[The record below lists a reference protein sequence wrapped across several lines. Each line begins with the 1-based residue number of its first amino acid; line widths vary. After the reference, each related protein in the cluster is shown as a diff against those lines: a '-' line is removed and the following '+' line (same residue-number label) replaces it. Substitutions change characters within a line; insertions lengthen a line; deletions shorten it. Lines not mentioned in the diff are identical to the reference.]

1 MEIKSKNIYAALIL
15 LGITLLAL
23 WGINRAYIY
32 LHAIDAIEQVE
43 VDKDGNVKGDSKANI
58 EEELFIQRLSNP
70 RAGDIY
76 LIKEGLDSFSF
87 FQIGNVDSTD
97 LIPIF
102 KGAYDLKD
110 SVLLA
115 SEVEDM
121 SKFFPNHFDTSD
133 IYDLSRRELRTMN
146 KAGEIQQI
154 YRQDG
159 KLNNVRP
166 NKEPNTTFLMAFIFL
181 IQFLAFVTL
190 IYLGIWLANY
200 GKTNF
205 EQKKSINKVITF
217 IGIAFLLALVGEA
230 LTFGREDELNLL
242 FRFIRNLGTVFMFYG
257 AYSMFSK
264 FFKNRFSYLKYQLLL
279 AGGLIISAVFI
290 EIINQFLWM
299 FYKEGRFETNLML
312 LFDLEDNPTIV
323 IDFFGM
329 LYFSIA
335 NLIYSVSA
343 HQKKLTLNQKEFEI
357 TRLNALKSKA
367 ELEALTAK
375 TNPHFLYNSLNTI
388 AALAKIDAEKTEKM
402 ALALSKF
409 LKYSTNRQGTNLVSL
424 MEEIEMVETYLSV
437 EKIRFEDQL
446 EYQISVDKTLEN
458 IKVPRFLLQPLV
470 ENALKHGYQSAS
482 QKIFISVEAVQAKK
496 GMVLKI
502 RDSGLPF
509 PDDFTGGYGLDGVSK
524 KLFLLFPNR
533 HYLEL
538 LNEPE
543 KMVRITLW

>member
-1 MEIKSKNIYAALIL
+1 MEIKSKNIYVALIL

-32 LHAIDAIEQVE
+32 LNAINKVEVVE
-43 VDKDGNVKGDSKANI
+43 VDKDGNVKRDSKDYT
-58 EEELFIQRLSNP
+58 EEELFTQRLSNP

-102 KGAYDLKD
+102 KGAYSIKD
-110 SVLLA
+110 SVLMA
-115 SEVEDM
+115 SKVEEM
-121 SKFFPNHFDTSD
+121 SEFFPNHFDTSD
-133 IYDLSRRELRTMN
+133 IYDLSRKELRAMN

-154 YRQDG
+154 YRQYG

-166 NKEPNTTFLMAFIFL
+166 TKEPNTTLIMAFVFL

-200 GKTNF
+200 GKTKF

-217 IGIAFLLALVGEA
+217 IGIAFLIALVGEG

-257 AYSMFSK
+257 AYSLFTK

-279 AGGLIISAVFI
+279 AGALILSAVFI
-290 EIINQFLWM
+290 EIINQFLLV
-299 FYKEGRFETNLML
+299 FYKDGRWETNIMS
-312 LFDLEDNPTIV
+312 LFDFEDNATIV
-323 IDFFGM
+323 IDFFSM

-335 NLIYSVSA
+335 NLIYSVNA
-343 HQKKLTLNQKEFEI
+343 HQKRLTLNQKEYEI
-357 TRLNALKSKA
+357 TRLNELKTKA

-388 AALAKIDAEKTEKM
+388 AALAKIDADKTEKM
-402 ALALSKF
+402 AMALSKF
-409 LKYSTNRQGTNLVSL
+409 LKYSTNRQGTNLVALS
-424 MEEIEMVETYLSV
+424 EEIEMVETYLSV

-446 EYQISVDKTLEN
+446 EYQIVVDKTIEN
-458 IKVPRFLLQPLV
+458 AKVPRFLLQPLV

-482 QKIFISVEAVQAKK
+482 QKIFIKLEAIAAKK

-509 PDDFTGGYGLDGVSK
+509 PEDFTGGYGLDGVSK